1 MKFSRLASALRE
13 RYMQEHTFDLYRQ
26 LMECER
32 AEIKGVGVYGNLLLD
47 FPPDSLIDHRRD
59 IVLVCLVIGLSSF
72 FRIETGLLVFSD
84 RFESSAPSNSMAATM
99 DKINA
104 E

>member
-13 RYMQEHTFDLYRQ
+13 RYTQEHTFDLYRQ

-47 FPPDSLIDHRRD
+47 FPADSLIDHRRAM
-59 IVLVCLVIGLSSF
+59 VLVCLVIGLSPPFS
-72 FRIETGLLVFSD
+72 GLRPAFWCSLIAS
-84 RFESSAPSNSMAATM
+84 RAARRAIPWQQQWT
-99 DKINA
+99 K
-104 E
+104 